1 MIQIRRTCTAA
12 VCLLALLPWVASLA
26 EQTSWDRGLLFEVSR
41 ERGQNS
47 YLFGTIHS
55 ENERVIDLPPPVRS
69 AFDGAGT
76 FVMEVIPDAD
86 AILRSMVTMVYTDG
100 RSLAEVVGPSRFQR
114 IVEAMERRGMGKEA
128 IKDFKPWAIATIL
141 SVPPESTGNFLD
153 VHLYKSALSAGKPV
167 LGLETIDE
175 QLAVLDDLSQ
185 TDQVALLSETL
196 DVLDQLPEAHEKLLK
211 AYLDRDL
218 AELSRLG
225 EEYLQA
231 GDSEVGERFKTA
243 ALDVRNERM
252 TERMLPLLEQGD
264 HFVAVGALHL
274 PGEDG
279 ILSRLRAKGFEVHP
293 VY

>member
-1 MIQIRRTCTAA
+1 
-12 VCLLALLPWVASLA
+12 
-26 EQTSWDRGLLFEVSR
+26 
-41 ERGQNS
+41 
-47 YLFGTIHS
+47 
-55 ENERVIDLPPPVRS
+55 
-69 AFDGAGT
+69 
-76 FVMEVIPDAD
+76 
-86 AILRSMVTMVYTDG
+86 
-100 RSLAEVVGPSRFQR
+100 
-114 IVEAMERRGMGKEA
+114 
-128 IKDFKPWAIATIL
+128 
-141 SVPPESTGNFLD
+141 
-153 VHLYKSALSAGKPV
+153 LSAGKPV